1 MTQQKNEYVM
11 GSLAVAFAN
20 SLVGVNIIINKLLL
34 TQIPILILLSFRYFF
49 GFIFLFFVPFFIKN
63 KYTFFVTEASFAKRD
78 FLIYFLMAISGGAVF
93 NFIYMAGI
101 DKTTAT
107 ATGIISSSVPTLIVL
122 FSYFFLKEKI
132 KPIHFLCVFLVA
144 IGVLILNLSR
154 PSEGSVTTAENHAWL
169 GNLIVF
175 LAMIPEALF
184 AIFAKMLKVKV
195 SIAVSSIY
203 INLINFL
210 LCLPFFYLQT
220 RYFSLTRI
228 EPVAWVLILFLGL
241 TSSLF
246 YIFYNYGIVKINA
259 STAGLLTGVFPISTA
274 FLAIVFLNESLTLS
288 ICLGMA
294 CVLAS
299 IYIGV
304 KYK

>member
-1 MTQQKNEYVM
+1 MKKQNEYVM

-34 TQIPILILLSFRYFF
+34 VHIPILILLSFRYLL
-49 GFIFLFFVPFFIKN
+49 GFAFLLLVPLFTKN
-63 KYTFFVTEASFAKRD
+63 KYKFFMTETRFTKRD
-78 FLIYFLMAISGGAVF
+78 FFIYFLMAVSGGAVF

-122 FSYFFLKEKI
+122 FSYLFLKEKI
-132 KPIHFLCVFLVA
+132 KPVHFLCVFLVLV
-144 IGVLILNLSR
+144 GVLILNLSR
-154 PSEGSVTTAENHAWL
+154 HPIEVSGATYERAWL
-169 GNLIVF
+169 GNTIVF

-195 SIAVSSIY
+195 SVSVSSLY
-203 INLINFL
+203 INFINFV
-210 LCLPFFYLQT
+210 LCLPFFYIQVH
-220 RYFSLTRI
+220 YFSLARI
-228 EPVAWVLILFLGL
+228 EPAAWVLIAFLGL

-246 YIFYNYGIVKINA
+246 YVFYNHGIAKINA
-259 STAGLLTGVFPISTA
+259 NTAALLTGVFPLSTA

-288 ICLGMA
+288 TCLGMA
-294 CVLAS
+294 CVLGS